1 MEVSMLILYGSIE
14 IFMPYSNSLKAK
26 RKIINSL
33 VDRLRKRVNISIS
46 EVDYHDLWQRSV
58 IGFAAVN
65 SNHKELEKYVTY
77 INDTLFNYFSD
88 IEITAFDY
96 EIMSLHDN

>member
-1 MEVSMLILYGSIE
+1 MLILYGTIE

-26 RKIINSL
+26 RKIVNSL
-33 VDRLRKRVNISIS
+33 VDRLRKRVNLSIS
-46 EVDYHDLWQRSV
+46 EVDYHDLWQRSL
-58 IGFAAVN
+58 IGFAIVN
-65 SNHKELEKYVTY
+65 SNQKELEKYVTY

-96 EIMSLHDN
+96 DIISIENN

>member
-1 MEVSMLILYGSIE
+1 
-14 IFMPYSNSLKAK
+14 MPYSNSLKAK

-33 VDRLRKRVNISIS
+33 IDRLRKRINISIS

-58 IGFAAVN
+58 LGFAIVN
-65 SNHKELEKYVTY
+65 SNQKELEKFVTY

-96 EIMSLHDN
+96 EIISIQNN